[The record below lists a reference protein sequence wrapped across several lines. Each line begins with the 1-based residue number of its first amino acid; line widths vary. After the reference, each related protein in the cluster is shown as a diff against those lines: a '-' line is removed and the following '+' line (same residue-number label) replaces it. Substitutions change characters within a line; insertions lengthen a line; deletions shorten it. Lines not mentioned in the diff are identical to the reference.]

1 MRRLGKPSLSASPS
15 AFHEPP
21 ILLGVAMPLLR
32 LVAPG
37 NQEMS
42 ISIKID
48 RHNYRWLPVPK
59 FLGRVSDAHP
69 LNFANEPGNLNPL
82 FLVSPWRRAYV
93 LIYIN
98 LSYWFWHERVC
109 TPIVNARKKD
119 KKIEN
124 HRVGQLGLLVHHFSR
139 LAN

>member
-1 MRRLGKPSLSASPS
+1 
-15 AFHEPP
+15 
-21 ILLGVAMPLLR
+21 MPLLR

-59 FLGRVSDAHP
+59 FLGRASDAHP

-93 LIYIN
+93 SIYIN
-98 LSYWFWHERVC
+98 LSYWLYAGAC
-109 TPIVNARKKD
+109 TPIPEARKKD
-119 KKIEN
+119 GKIEKCKKVN
-124 HRVGQLGLLVHHFSR
+124 CT
-139 LAN
+139 